1 VPSARRPGH
10 FWTTRPQYSLR
21 RSLPHL
27 GQASFASPAKVA
39 EATGGRAE
47 PMDAKAAVIPSGTD
61 RIERDVELK
70 APPQ

>member
-1 VPSARRPGH
+1 
-10 FWTTRPQYSLR
+10 LR
-21 RSLPHL
+21 
-27 GQASFASPAKVA
+27 QASFASPRQRS
-39 EATGGRAE
+39 TGYGGRAE